1 VPNVPNLI
9 TGLRFALIPV
19 LAVLLITRRYEAA
32 FGLFVVSALSDLAD
46 GFIARRWNL
55 ATRFGAIADPVA
67 DKLTMLTVALVLA
80 SQSLVPVWLAAAI
93 VARDILIVAGA
104 LAFQLLIGRVDMA
117 PSTLSKFNTVL
128 EFAVLAALLAD
139 AALVVEATAWI
150 EPLFI
155 VLLLTIAA
163 SGAHYVWVWG
173 RRAWRARRANDS
185 VPDTSTR
192 H

>member
-1 VPNVPNLI
+1 MPNVPNLI

-32 FGLFVVSALSDLAD
+32 FGVFVVSAISDLAD

-67 DKLTMLTVALVLA
+67 DKLTMLAVALVLA
-80 SQSLVPVWLAAAI
+80 SQALLPVWVAAAI

-104 LAFQLLIGRVDMA
+104 LAFQLLIGRAEMA
-117 PSTLSKFNTVL
+117 PSRLSKFNTVL
-128 EFAVLAALLAD
+128 EFTVLAALLAD
-139 AALVVEATAWI
+139 AALVVEATAWVA
-150 EPLFI
+150 PLFVVLMATI
-155 VLLLTIAA
+155 VA

-173 RRAWRARRANDS
+173 SRAWRARQRDS
-185 VPDTSTR
+185 SAREGAVRD
-192 H
+192 